1 MIEFKNVY
9 KTYPNGFTALK
20 DVNLKIEQ
28 GEFVAIIGLSGA
40 GKSTILRCIN
50 RMHDITKGTLTV
62 DGVDVNSLRGAEL
75 RRFRRKVGMIFQS
88 FNLVSRSTAIKNVL
102 TADVPDMS
110 FFKVL
115 FGIFS
120 KDQKMRALESLDKV
134 GILDK
139 AYTRCDQLS
148 GGQQQRVALART
160 LNQNPKI
167 ILADEPVA
175 SLDPITARQVMQDLL
190 CPHQQGI
197 QHLYSAQYPSYRPR
211 APVLR
216 PRDRRACRRDRLRR
230 PRLHHHP
237 GADRLC
243 LQRHEGA
250 RAGQWGVSAMENE
263 VNTLVKLTWFDKIF
277 KPQVITLANGHTT
290 IRRRSRAPL
299 ILLLL
304 AVAIVLSLRM
314 TGFSLAVIV
323 TKFDKLLDLFV
334 KLFHPKWSF
343 FEKVTRPLV
352 DTIKMSILGTVIGCL
367 LALPV
372 SVLASTN
379 IDKSRVIVS
388 VLRFILALIRTLPT
402 LVIALV
408 CALVF
413 GLGTFA
419 GTLAI
424 SVFTFG
430 IVAKMLYE
438 SIETIDMGPFEAM
451 EAMGANKFQAFW
463 SACVPQI
470 LPVYLSHSLYCFEMN
485 VRASAILGYVG
496 AGGLGITINERIG
509 WRDYEGLGMVLLTLF
524 VVVVAIEFLSEYL
537 RGKLS

>member
-1 MIEFKNVY
+1 
-9 KTYPNGFTALK
+9 
-20 DVNLKIEQ
+20 
-28 GEFVAIIGLSGA
+28 
-40 GKSTILRCIN
+40 
-50 RMHDITKGTLTV
+50 
-62 DGVDVNSLRGAEL
+62 
-75 RRFRRKVGMIFQS
+75 
-88 FNLVSRSTAIKNVL
+88 
-102 TADVPDMS
+102 
-110 FFKVL
+110 
-115 FGIFS
+115 
-120 KDQKMRALESLDKV
+120 
-134 GILDK
+134 
-139 AYTRCDQLS
+139 
-148 GGQQQRVALART
+148 
-160 LNQNPKI
+160 
-167 ILADEPVA
+167 
-175 SLDPITARQVMQDLL
+175 
-190 CPHQQGI
+190 
-197 QHLYSAQYPSYRPR
+197 
-211 APVLR
+211 
-216 PRDRRACRRDRLRR
+216 
-230 PRLHHHP
+230 
-237 GADRLC
+237 
-243 LQRHEGA
+243 
-250 RAGQWGVSAMENE
+250 MENE

-277 KPQVITLANGHTT
+277 KPQVITLANGHST

-299 ILLLL
+299 VVLIL
-304 AVAIVLSLRM
+304 AVVIFLSLRM
-314 TGFSLAVIV
+314 TGFDLSVIIN
-323 TKFDKLLDLFV
+323 KFDKLIDLMV

-352 DTIKMSILGTVIGCL
+352 DTIKMSILGTVIGCA

-372 SVLASTN
+372 AVLSSTN
-379 IDKSRVIVS
+379 IDKNRVIVS

-408 CALVF
+408 CALIF

-424 SVFTFG
+424 SIFTFG

-524 VVVVAIEFLSEYL
+524 VVVVAIEFTSEYL

>member
-1 MIEFKNVY
+1 
-9 KTYPNGFTALK
+9 
-20 DVNLKIEQ
+20 
-28 GEFVAIIGLSGA
+28 
-40 GKSTILRCIN
+40 
-50 RMHDITKGTLTV
+50 
-62 DGVDVNSLRGAEL
+62 
-75 RRFRRKVGMIFQS
+75 
-88 FNLVSRSTAIKNVL
+88 
-102 TADVPDMS
+102 
-110 FFKVL
+110 
-115 FGIFS
+115 
-120 KDQKMRALESLDKV
+120 
-134 GILDK
+134 
-139 AYTRCDQLS
+139 
-148 GGQQQRVALART
+148 
-160 LNQNPKI
+160 
-167 ILADEPVA
+167 
-175 SLDPITARQVMQDLL
+175 
-190 CPHQQGI
+190 
-197 QHLYSAQYPSYRPR
+197 
-211 APVLR
+211 
-216 PRDRRACRRDRLRR
+216 
-230 PRLHHHP
+230 
-237 GADRLC
+237 
-243 LQRHEGA
+243 
-250 RAGQWGVSAMENE
+250 MENE

-277 KPQVITLANGHTT
+277 KPQVITLANGHST

-299 ILLLL
+299 IVLLL
-304 AVAIVLSLRM
+304 AVAIYLSLAA
-314 TGFSLAVIV
+314 TGFSLAVVI

-334 KLFHPKWSF
+334 KLFHPKWDF
-343 FEKVTRPLV
+343 FDKVVGPLV

-372 SVLASTN
+372 AVLSSTN

-388 VLRFILALIRTLPT
+388 VCRFILALIRTLPT

-509 WRDYEGLGMVLLTLF
+509 WRDYNGLGMVLLTLF
-524 VVVVAIEFLSEYL
+524 VVVVAIEFFSEYL
-537 RGKLS
+537 RKKLS